1 MVGKIRPVRNLFNK
15 YYKEYDDWYD
25 KNRYAYLSEI
35 EAIEKVLPKKGKGLE
50 IGVGTGRFASRLGI
64 RYGIDPSAKM
74 LKIAKRRGI
83 KTEVAYGENLPFGNN
98 EFDYILIAI
107 TICFANNPKKV
118 IAESKR
124 VLKKDGRIII
134 GIVDKNS
141 FLGKYYRK
149 KKSKFYKAARFF
161 SVERIVNLLKKQHF
175 SNFSFWQAIF
185 DFPSQIKEIETPRRG
200 FGKGAFAVICALNK

>member
-1 MVGKIRPVRNLFNK
+1 MRNLFNK
-15 YYKEYDDWYD
+15 YYKEYDAWYER
-25 KNRYAYLSEI
+25 NRFAYLSEVA
-35 EAIEKVLPKKGKGLE
+35 AIKKVLPKKGKGLE

-107 TICFANNPKKV
+107 TICFVNNPKKV

-124 VLKKDGRIII
+124 VLKKNGKIII

-149 KKSKFYKAARFF
+149 KKSKFYKAANFF
-161 SVERIVNLLKKQHF
+161 SVERVVNLLKKYHF
-175 SNFSFWQAIF
+175 SNFSFRQTIF
-185 DFPSQIKEIETPRRG
+185 DFPDKIKKVETPRRG
-200 FGKGAFAVICALNK
+200 FGKGGFVVICALNK